1 MFKKSLCPI
10 RKNIR
15 KAPLD
20 RIWSRQFDSSVTMCF
35 KNPILQNAAACRG
48 VLAHA
53 RGLTKKGDD
62 GKKFIPLLT
71 SRISGL
77 NNILLTN

>member
-1 MFKKSLCPI
+1 MTAVLQCVSEI
-10 RKNIR
+10 R
-15 KAPLD
+15 
-20 RIWSRQFDSSVTMCF
+20 FV
-35 KNPILQNAAACRG
+35 QNAGACRG